1 VGALNDMKRIP
12 ENTVHLIQE
21 IDELWEPV
29 YPFLAK
35 HIVELY
41 GRKDGVILEIGPFCG
56 AIYSLLLQGVG
67 SQFVMAAFPP
77 EMVSFF
83 GKQIHEK
90 GHGEKICVVETDQS
104 LSGIKRDSID
114 LIVFRGALFF
124 PSLFQVEYGAI
135 NRVIKKGGI
144 AMIGGGFGKL
154 TPPEIIRPIAEQSKE
169 LNLKIGKVEVAADQI
184 REDIK
189 ASGIL
194 ADFWIV
200 QDGGLWVILN
210 KG

>member
-1 VGALNDMKRIP
+1 MKRIP

-41 GRKDGVILEIGPFCG
+41 GRKDGVILEGPFCG

-114 LIVFRGALFF
+114 LIVFRGGRYFSHPFF
-124 PSLFQVEYGAI
+124 RLI
-135 NRVIKKGGI
+135 
-144 AMIGGGFGKL
+144 
-154 TPPEIIRPIAEQSKE
+154 TE
-169 LNLKIGKVEVAADQI
+169 L
-184 REDIK
+184 
-189 ASGIL
+189 
-194 ADFWIV
+194 
-200 QDGGLWVILN
+200 
-210 KG
+210 